1 MFVLRP
7 DRGLDGGKLDMILV
21 LLHLLK
27 EQAAQAQ
34 ARQIRRHKQGLFQ
47 QSDCW
52 EGLIPTHDMY
62 IVVDSYTLCYSGI
75 LSSLDISRIVP
86 SHQQLLFGQLF
97 GG

>member
-34 ARQIRRHKQGLFQ
+34 ARQIRRHKPGLFRYHG
-47 QSDCW
+47 DYY
-52 EGLIPTHDMY
+52 GDIM
-62 IVVDSYTLCYSGI
+62 GI
-75 LSSLDISRIVP
+75 
-86 SHQQLLFGQLF
+86 
-97 GG
+97 